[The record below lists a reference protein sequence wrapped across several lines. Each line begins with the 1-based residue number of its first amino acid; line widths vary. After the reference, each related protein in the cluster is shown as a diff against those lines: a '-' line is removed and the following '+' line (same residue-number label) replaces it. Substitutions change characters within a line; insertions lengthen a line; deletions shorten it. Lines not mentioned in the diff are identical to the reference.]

1 MMGDNCF
8 LSFSSLVA
16 TRGSILYFL
25 IVEMSYVNVMYQ
37 TSLRQFLGLFDISMA
52 RSQKSPIPAK
62 RIQNI
67 IEYLTFEVFR
77 YTTRG
82 LYEEHKF
89 LFTLLLTLK
98 IDLQERKIR
107 HDEFQVLIKG
117 MTIKLYG
124 TPWLI
129 SVHPFSFSF
138 SGWFF
143 FLVGS
148 RQRYFDCAKLKL
160 IVVSW
165 QSWTG
170 YGNEGR
176 VC

>member
-1 MMGDNCF
+1 MIGDNCF

-124 TPWLI
+124 YTPWLI

-143 FLVGS
+143 SLLV
-148 RQRYFDCAKLKL
+148 FDSGISTMLN
-160 IVVSW
+160 W
-165 QSWTG
+165 
-170 YGNEGR
+170 N
-176 VC
+176 

>member
-1 MMGDNCF
+1 MTNFFCRSP
-8 LSFSSLVA
+8 LLVA

-98 IDLQERKIR
+98 IDLNEKKIR
-107 HDEFQVLIKG
+107 HEEFQVLIKG
-117 MTIKLYG
+117 THTHSIA
-124 TPWLI
+124 I
-129 SVHPFSFSF
+129 CNSIFRCF
-138 SGWFF
+138 
-143 FLVGS
+143 
-148 RQRYFDCAKLKL
+148 
-160 IVVSW
+160 
-165 QSWTG
+165 
-170 YGNEGR
+170 
-176 VC
+176 

>member
-1 MMGDNCF
+1 M
-8 LSFSSLVA
+8 
-16 TRGSILYFL
+16 
-25 IVEMSYVNVMYQ
+25 NVMYQ

-98 IDLQERKIR
+98 IDLLEKKIR
-107 HDEFQVLIKG
+107 HEEFQVLIKG
-117 MTIKLYG
+117 KLVYVSKLSSFKLF
-124 TPWLI
+124 TCAL
-129 SVHPFSFSF
+129 FSNCLLLLNKY
-138 SGWFF
+138 WIR
-143 FLVGS
+143 FL
-148 RQRYFDCAKLKL
+148 
-160 IVVSW
+160 
-165 QSWTG
+165 
-170 YGNEGR
+170 
-176 VC
+176 

>member
-1 MMGDNCF
+1 MHSLFKSLQIESDFFFAWNLLCWF
-8 LSFSSLVA
+8 IVVCLLVLLYLNLSYEFPLSPLLVA

-98 IDLQERKIR
+98 IDLNEKKIR
-107 HDEFQVLIKG
+107 HGEFQVLIKG
-117 MTIKLYG
+117 TH
-124 TPWLI
+124 THLI
-129 SVHPFSFSF
+129 PICNSIFCF
-138 SGWFF
+138 
-143 FLVGS
+143 
-148 RQRYFDCAKLKL
+148 
-160 IVVSW
+160 
-165 QSWTG
+165 
-170 YGNEGR
+170 
-176 VC
+176 

>member
-1 MMGDNCF
+1 MLLFSYHF
-8 LSFSSLVA
+8 LVVSVHAGKLLFPFASRLANLTFSSLLIPVA

-62 RIQNI
+62 RILNI

-98 IDLQERKIR
+98 IDLLEKKIR
-107 HDEFQVLIKG
+107 HEEFQVLIKG
-117 MTIKLYG
+117 K
-124 TPWLI
+124 
-129 SVHPFSFSF
+129 
-138 SGWFF
+138 
-143 FLVGS
+143 
-148 RQRYFDCAKLKL
+148 
-160 IVVSW
+160 
-165 QSWTG
+165 
-170 YGNEGR
+170 
-176 VC
+176 